1 MKKST
6 AEYGLKWQFHKR
18 NGVDTIVLLNQ
29 GQQDVYI
36 SKLEITLNIA
46 IGYLKNKNSLDTIMA
61 GKKIEEKDWPQKK
74 EEYFLAEMNRH
85 EGTLDEQAMCATDEF
100 FAPWGALASS
110 EEHPADYTRKVV
122 YKSGGYAAVVSVG
135 TEQTGRMVIDGMP
148 EYIYQIEYARKPAVI
163 PANLGRDLSYVSSFK
178 YLVCRSSI
186 DGLTRLPTIR
196 VQFDGSADWLEVP
209 LDLLQASM
217 GDKRSRVIDQSC
229 RNLVT
234 AAAFSRRS
242 LGYYA
247 NYFGY
252 QRDVFIRDVPFQ
264 NINELS
270 YGMFTINPDGT
281 PASADHWG
289 DDWQLSSLQFMKQLN
304 PDLKVHLIVGG
315 WPKVMEFEVCDCFSL
330 REMQEAASRAVPLNK
345 DVTVSVYRIM
355 SGQEA
360 VEMYYRLWA
369 PLTVNGSVVQP
380 SATATR
386 FAWSKAFIPTY
397 LDNRWADVG
406 RAVGSETFG
415 TGARGAYPPEDSVR
429 IQLALA
435 AALQQKIQ
443 PAAELFSM
451 VGNDPV
457 KAQRFAEAMV
467 QTVVLMGFDGI
478 EIDWEYPGKDDGP
491 AYVRILQAL
500 RTAEA
505 NASFNP
511 EQRKIYLGIA
521 SPAAAAKIR
530 LIDSGDLPSGSDTYW
545 RPIGRL
551 VDTIHMMTY
560 DYGGPWLTYSDF
572 NAPMLAASDAGAG
585 EQPSGVRETL
595 TTMLGYADRL
605 CFTRQQ
611 LSLGLPIYGRGVKVV
626 PEAGGQRDPDA
637 RLGINC
643 RTDGPAEGQFAD
655 QPGTYLYSHIASQM
669 KLGSRSDKFPNF
681 VAPGLHPKARAP
693 YLYVPAHDGMPA
705 ISVTYDDPASIREKL
720 RYAKT
725 ESLGGVMA
733 WDLSGDLP
741 ASDPR
746 SLLRAIGDELRQ
758 ERPPA
763 QPELLTLPDSSL
775 YRRAARAGTAL
786 PARPLW
792 SAGRDYGAPLE
803 SRDMTVSAG
812 VLAMAALPGGR
823 LALALSDGAVQIMAP
838 NRAVAPW
845 EWETKSAWHLAA
857 PVVSLLALP
866 SGRLL
871 VLQQNGELARID
883 VQDSK
888 APVLRIAAGLAPQA
902 GSLLAGWGE
911 QALFFDGTALH
922 TVTAPAR
929 RDQAWQ
935 LSPSMPLAA
944 TALVALPGGLLL
956 SGAARSAEVPS
967 VALWKIEGG
976 KLALQAAVP
985 RSTREDWGAIAF
997 LSALSDG
1004 CVAVLTANGN
1014 YQAYGPAALQPE
1026 RPQAAAWAALSDGE
1040 QVGRVLLPLP
1050 QGGFLSISDG
1060 AYMFWGRRGNGYVML
1075 QRLSSSRSADAAV
1088 VLDSGDVV
1096 IAKGRELRYLAA
1108 RGWPRAQACLQP
1120 SWNWRDA
1127 DDGRSW
1133 LHHLAAAGNQ
1143 AGMAQALAEGAPPDL
1158 LATDAASG
1166 AQESLAETALRAQHC
1181 AILPQL
1187 TAAGAPL
1194 WSGGNAERTS
1204 ALLNEPVLAALLP
1217 PELLASTPYLLP
1229 DLPLAGA
1236 SIAPA
1241 TAAFLSDNPR
1251 IATLIATA
1259 LAPVL
1264 PETARQVQHLVQ
1276 DYAID
1281 DALLAAARG
1290 EGDACLMHLLVPDG
1304 ARADDCKQAEGVG
1317 EDLQQVLAQLLGQ
1330 RHADPDAFIAAIDA
1344 IWTAADKVRPWRRQE
1359 CRQLVA
1365 AAARPKRPDAYHLV
1379 SEPAVYDLA
1388 LLHYAALVEL
1398 GWPAPVGA
1406 PQEPLSRRAPAH
1418 YRMLMQA
1425 GRDALTPNGWDDPVL
1440 RPGLAVQG
1448 LPSEV
1453 TALLEMAPWMAA
1465 PMGAAADA
1473 LVSGMGAA
1481 VRAYHQQ
1488 ELDAGRLVVSDLAA
1502 VQDPYTALGEFSGG
1516 AAMAGLAMQQLLLW
1530 SCTTPQGAALAL
1542 PAAAALLALR
1552 APAPWIPQGDVN
1564 AYAQQWFSWAEDPPY
1579 LAQDPTALPE
1589 QTDAVTPLPARSS
1602 NAPVRRVLDA
1612 VDAAAVPPAPDID
1625 EEASRRRRLE
1635 QTVRATQMKFMVQT
1649 WQNNMLVD
1657 SKLQAQEDERL
1668 LKSPYTARID
1678 ELTRNAAQA
1687 DATLSNTR
1695 ARRELVKDLENKPFG
1710 MSAAELRK
1718 AGIDV
1723 KLPAGMSE
1731 HQLLPDDLYDDALEH
1746 EHTRLDGVEKDAVAA
1761 RSKAIGE
1768 VDSLRRKR
1776 DMDPQRLRQ
1785 LEQQAKL
1792 KGQLEAA
1799 QRKISKMQD
1808 YALLADSIA
1817 HYGSSALD
1825 WLQDKGVISGK
1836 FAEVAK
1842 TILTWANRVVQIG
1855 IAVATIAY
1863 GWKQMRAMQGL
1874 GSIGKGGD
1882 SISMMFSIGMAAF
1895 NIVQC
1900 AIYGPPPDPMEEMYK
1915 ALSKQ
1920 IEEVGKALQESLA
1933 AMSQQLASMQA
1944 GIYNRLDGIEDKID
1958 GLGRELGRQVAELSA
1973 QMDEGFAAGRAE
1985 TRQATGQVL
1994 LAMQRGFDSVERR
2007 FDLIEDKLG
2016 SDLHYLQEMMT
2027 VSLMDDYATM
2037 DIAIFNAE
2045 TESLHAATAAADD
2058 GPRLADDPARL
2069 ADYRNRLVNG
2079 VRNKLLGLPRR
2090 KLEDTLDSSW
2100 LQTWP
2105 LPTGVATRQAGQVS
2119 INRIGDCH
2127 DFYVRRSTGAEEAS
2141 QRVYFSAAYGKTLA
2155 SRLLWVSEHLMQFSD
2170 HPQGMIADLDEL
2182 IVAPSETLEGFL
2194 SDFADNQAFLD
2205 GLLDDY
2211 VQALAGLGAR
2221 CRAII
2226 PVQNSQE
2233 WRLPP
2238 GRLGDAALLHGLM
2251 FDAVPVLDLAELEM
2265 ESVAAT
2271 QLAERASHLGSMSRF
2286 LTSPGL
2292 GWRAVKLQ
2300 RVLAVAHVL
2309 RVADLSLVS
2318 DEKQVTLWVAF
2329 RGARQPVAQLRL
2341 VAGQVVDS
2349 QLLIIGNSLLVQIQ
2363 RAMHPVQQ
2371 RWIAQYN
2378 GRIAADAKAEL
2389 AALDGSV
2396 ARLIQFMALAGLA
2409 ETAMSETLSL
2419 IWTSGR
2425 LATYLASQAN
2435 LTSNA
2440 QGNQFSPP
2448 VAAMLQAGQVSADA
2462 ARARLRATLAA
2473 RAGREADDV
2482 GRDPLVDRLRQE
2494 THALLERALAHRA
2507 MLQHCVLPPL
2517 LGALDPEPAPRLQGE
2532 GALT

>member
-1 MKKST
+1 MKTST

-18 NGVDTIVLLNQ
+18 NGVDTIVLLNTS
-29 GQQDVYI
+29 QQELAI
-36 SKLEITLNIA
+36 AKLEITMNIA
-46 IGYLKNKNSLDTIMA
+46 VGTVTGKNSLDAIMTA
-61 GKKIEEKDWPQKK
+61 KKIDERDWPQKK
-74 EEYFLAEMNRH
+74 EEYFLAEMNKH
-85 EGTLDEQAMCATDEF
+85 EGMLDEQALFATDEF

-110 EEHPADYTRKVV
+110 EEHPAEYTRMAISKA
-122 YKSGGYAAVVSVG
+122 GGYAAVVSVG
-135 TEQTGRMVIDGMP
+135 TEQAGRLAMSGMP
-148 EYIYQIEYARKPAVI
+148 EFVYQVRYLRKPAVI

-186 DGLTRLPTIR
+186 DGLTRLPAIR
-196 VQFDGSADWLEVP
+196 VQFDGSNDWLDVP

-229 RNLVT
+229 RDLVT

-270 YGMFTINPDGT
+270 YGMFTINQDGT
-281 PASADHWG
+281 PASSDHWG

-315 WPKVMEFEVCDCFSL
+315 WPKVLEFEVCDCFSV
-330 REMQEAASRAVPLNK
+330 REMLESASRTEPLNK
-345 DVTVSVYRIM
+345 DATISVYRIRQ
-355 SGQEA
+355 GQA
-360 VEMYYRLWA
+360 VVEMYYRLWA
-369 PLTVNGSVVQP
+369 PLTMNGSVVQP
-380 SATATR
+380 SAAPTR
-386 FAWSKAFIPTY
+386 FAWSTVLVPTY
-397 LDNRWADVG
+397 LNNLWANVG
-406 RAVGSETFG
+406 GAIGSETFG
-415 TGARGAYPPEDSVR
+415 SGARSAYRPDDSVR
-429 IQLALA
+429 IQFALA

-491 AYVRILQAL
+491 AYVRILEAL
-500 RTAEA
+500 RAAEA

-511 EQRKIYLGIA
+511 DKRRIYLGIA

-530 LIDSGDLPSGSDTYW
+530 LIDSGDVPSGSDTYW

-572 NAPMLAASDAGAG
+572 NAPMLPASDAGAG

-595 TTMLGYADRL
+595 ATMLDYADCL

-655 QPGTYLYSHIASQM
+655 QPGTYLYSHIAGQM

-693 YLYVPAHDGMPA
+693 YLYVPARDGQPA
-705 ISVTYDDPASIREKL
+705 ISVTYDDPASIREKI

-758 ERPPA
+758 ERPAA
-763 QPELLTLPDSSL
+763 QPELLALPDSSL
-775 YRRAARAGTAL
+775 YRRAAREGTAL

-792 SAGRDYGAPLE
+792 SVGRDYGAPLA
-803 SRDMTVSAG
+803 SRDMAVSAE

-823 LALALSDGAVQIMAP
+823 LALALADGAVQIMAP

-845 EWETKSAWHLAA
+845 EWEARAVWHLAA
-857 PVVSLLALP
+857 PVVALLALP

-871 VLQQNGELARID
+871 ALQQNGELARID
-883 VQDSK
+883 AQDGTTPVQ
-888 APVLRIAAGLAPQA
+888 RIATGLAPQA
-902 GSLLAGWGE
+902 GSLVAGWGE
-911 QALFFDGTALH
+911 QALCFDGTALR

-929 RDQAWQ
+929 REQAWQ
-935 LSPSMPLAA
+935 VSPPMPLAA

-956 SGAARSAEVPS
+956 SGAARSAELPS
-967 VALWKIEGG
+967 VALWKIDGG

-985 RSTREDWGAIAF
+985 RSGREDWGAIAF

-1004 CVAVLTANGN
+1004 SVAALTANGN

-1026 RPQAAAWAALSDGE
+1026 RPQAATWAALSDGE
-1040 QVGRVLLPLP
+1040 QVGRALLPLP
-1050 QGGFLSISDG
+1050 QGGFVSISDG
-1060 AYMFWGRRGNGYVML
+1060 AYMFWGRRGSGYVML
-1075 QRLSSSRSADAAV
+1075 QRLSSSRSADAAA
-1088 VLDSGDVV
+1088 VLDNGDVV
-1096 IAKGRELRYLAA
+1096 IAKGRALRYLAA
-1108 RGWPRAQACLQP
+1108 RGWPRAQAGLQS
-1120 SWNWRDA
+1120 SWNWRDG

-1143 AGMAQALAEGAPPDL
+1143 AGMAQALAQGAPPEL
-1158 LATDAASG
+1158 QATDAASG

-1181 AILPQL
+1181 AIVPQL

-1236 SIAPA
+1236 PIVPA

-1290 EGDACLMHLLVPDG
+1290 EGDTCLMHVLVPDG

-1317 EDLQQVLAQLLGQ
+1317 EDLRQVLVQLLGQ

-1365 AAARPKRPDAYHLV
+1365 AAARPKRPDAYRVV
-1379 SEPAVYDLA
+1379 SEPAVYEQA

-1398 GWPAPVGA
+1398 GWPAPAGE
-1406 PQEPLSRRAPAH
+1406 PQASLAQRAPAH

-1440 RPGLAVQG
+1440 RTDLAKRA
-1448 LPSEV
+1448 LPNEV
-1453 TALLEMAPWMAA
+1453 TALLVMAPWMAA

-1473 LVSGMGAA
+1473 LIGGMGTA

-1516 AAMAGLAMQQLLLW
+1516 PAMAGLAMQQLLLW
-1530 SCTTPQGAALAL
+1530 SCTTPQGAVLAL
-1542 PAAAALLALR
+1542 PAAAAFLALR

-1579 LAQDPTALPE
+1579 LAQDPVALPE

-1602 NAPVRRVLDA
+1602 NAPVRRVLDPA
-1612 VDAAAVPPAPDID
+1612 DTSPVPGID

-1635 QTVRATQMKFMVQT
+1635 QSVRFTQMKFMVQT

-1668 LKSPYTARID
+1668 LKSPYTVRID

-1687 DATLSNTR
+1687 DATLNNTR
-1695 ARRELVKDLENKPFG
+1695 ARRELVRDLENKPFSL
-1710 MSAAELRK
+1710 SAAELRK

-1731 HQLLPDDLYDDALEH
+1731 DQRLPDDLYDDALEH
-1746 EHTRLDGVEKDAVAA
+1746 EHVRLDGVEKDAVAA

-1817 HYGSSALD
+1817 HYGASALD
-1825 WLQDKGVISGK
+1825 WLHDKGVISGK

-1842 TILTWANRVVQIG
+1842 TILTWANRIVQIG

-1900 AIYGPPPDPMEEMYK
+1900 AIFGPPPDPMEEMYK

-1920 IEEVGKALQESLA
+1920 IEAVGKALQESLA

-1958 GLGRELGRQVAELSA
+1958 GLGRELGRQMAELSA

-2007 FDLIEDKLG
+2007 FDLIEDRLG

-2037 DIAIFNAE
+2037 DIAIANAE
-2045 TESLHAATAAADD
+2045 TENLHAATAAAAD

-2090 KLEDTLDSSW
+2090 RLEDTLDSSW

-2105 LPTGVATRQAGQVS
+2105 LPAGVATRQAGQVS

-2141 QRVYFSAAYGKTLA
+2141 QRVYFSAAYGKTVA

-2182 IVAPSETLEGFL
+2182 IVAPSETLQGFL
-2194 SDFADNQAFLD
+2194 SDFADNQPFLD
-2205 GLLDDY
+2205 GLIDDY
-2211 VQALAGLGAR
+2211 VQALASLAAR

-2226 PVQNSQE
+2226 PVQGSQD

-2271 QLAERASHLGSMSRF
+2271 QLAERASHLGSLSRF
-2286 LTSPGL
+2286 LTSPSL

-2318 DEKQVTLWVAF
+2318 DEGQVTLWVAF

-2363 RAMHPVQQ
+2363 RAMQPVQQ

-2378 GRIAADAKAEL
+2378 GRIGADAKAEL

-2425 LATYLASQAN
+2425 LAAYLASQAS
-2435 LTSNA
+2435 LASSG

-2448 VAAMLQAGQVSADA
+2448 VAAMLQAGQLSADA

-2473 RAGREADDV
+2473 RAGRQADDV

-2507 MLQHCVLPPL
+2507 MLQRCVLPPL
-2517 LGALDPEPAPRLQGE
+2517 LGELDPEPAPRRQGE

>member
-18 NGVDTIVLLNQ
+18 NGVDTIVLLNASE
-29 GQQDVYI
+29 QDIYI
-36 SKLEITLNIA
+36 SSLEITLNIA
-46 IGYLKNKNSLDTIMA
+46 IGTAVGHKGLDAIVDEE
-61 GKKIEEKDWPQKK
+61 KVEEKDRQQRK
-74 EEYFLAEMNRH
+74 EEIFLEEMQKH
-85 EGTLDEQAMCATDEF
+85 EGSFADQALAATDVY
-100 FAPWGALASS
+100 FAPWGALAAS
-110 EEHPADYTRKVV
+110 EAHAAQYSRAICGGE
-122 YKSGGYAAVVSVG
+122 SGMMAVVSVG
-135 TEQTGRMVIDGMP
+135 QYEQVELALGCKP
-148 EYIYQIEYARKPAVI
+148 EYVYQVKYPRKPAVI

-178 YLVCRSSI
+178 YLVCRSSLH
-186 DGLTRLPTIR
+186 GLTRLPSIR
-196 VQFDGSADWLEVP
+196 VQLDGGSDWLDVP

-229 RNLVT
+229 RSLVT

-281 PASADHWG
+281 PASSDQWG

-315 WPKVMEFEVCDCFSL
+315 WPKVMEFEVCDCATLS
-330 REMQEAASRAVPLNK
+330 EMQELASRAGPFNQDAVL
-345 DVTVSVYRIM
+345 SVYRVKN
-355 SGQEA
+355 GLA
-360 VEMYYRLWA
+360 GAEMYYRLWA
-369 PLTVNGSVVQP
+369 PLKVNDSVMP
-380 SATATR
+380 ACATPTR
-386 FAWSKAFIPTY
+386 FAWMMGFLPAFI
-397 LDNRWADVG
+397 DGRWENVM
-406 RAVGSETFG
+406 RAVGSETYG
-415 TGARGAYPPEDSVR
+415 TGARAAYAPADSVR

-443 PAAELFSM
+443 PAAELFAM
-451 VGNDPV
+451 IGGDQD
-457 KAQRFAEAMV
+457 KARRFANAMV
-467 QTVVLMGFDGI
+467 HTVVLMGFDGI

-491 AYVRILQAL
+491 AYVRILEAL
-500 RTAEA
+500 RAAEA
-505 NASFNP
+505 NASLNP
-511 EQRKIYLGIA
+511 ERRKIYLGIA

-530 LIDSGDLPSGSDTYW
+530 VIDSGELPSGTDSYW

-560 DYGGPWLTYSDF
+560 DYGGPWLAYSDF
-572 NAPMLAASDAGAG
+572 NAPMLPASDAGAG

-595 TTMLGYADRL
+595 ATMLGYADRL

-611 LSLGLPIYGRGVKVV
+611 LSLGLPIYGRGVNVV
-626 PEAGGQRDPDA
+626 PEAGGQRDPGA

-693 YLYVPAHDGMPA
+693 YLYVPARDGMPA
-705 ISVTYDDPASIREKL
+705 ISVTYDDPASIREKI

-746 SLLRAIGDELRQ
+746 SVLRAIGDELRQ

-763 QPELLTLPDSSL
+763 QPELLALPDSSL
-775 YRRAARAGTAL
+775 YRRAAREGAAL

-792 SAGRDYGAPLE
+792 NVGRDYGAPLE
-803 SRDMTVSAG
+803 SRDMAVSAA

-823 LALALSDGAVQIMAP
+823 LALALADGAVQIMAP
-838 NRAVAPW
+838 NRGVAPW
-845 EWETKSAWHLAA
+845 EWEARAVWHLAA
-857 PVVSLLALP
+857 PAVALLALP

-871 VLQQNGELARID
+871 ALQQNGDLARID
-883 VQDSK
+883 AQDDP
-888 APVLRIAAGLAPQA
+888 APVQRIAAGLAPQA

-911 QALFFDGTALH
+911 QALYFDGAALR
-922 TVTAPAR
+922 TVTAPALR
-929 RDQAWQ
+929 EQAWQ
-935 LSPSMPLAA
+935 VSPPMALAA
-944 TALVALPGGLLL
+944 SALVALPGGLLL
-956 SGAARSAEVPS
+956 SGGARSAELPS
-967 VALWKIEGG
+967 VALWKIDGG

-985 RSTREDWGAIAF
+985 RSGKEDWGAIAF

-1004 CVAVLTANGN
+1004 AVAALTANGN

-1026 RPQAAAWAALSDGE
+1026 RPQAATWAALSDGE
-1040 QVGRVLLPLP
+1040 QAGRALLPLP

-1060 AYMFWGRRGNGYVML
+1060 AYMFWGRRGTGYVML
-1075 QRLSSSRSADAAV
+1075 QRLSSSRSADAAA
-1088 VLDSGDVV
+1088 VLDNGDVV

-1108 RGWPRAQACLQP
+1108 RGWPRAQAVLQP

-1143 AGMAQALAEGAPPDL
+1143 AGMAQALAEGAPPEL
-1158 LATDAASG
+1158 QAADAASG
-1166 AQESLAETALRAQHC
+1166 AQESLVETALRAQHC

-1229 DLPLAGA
+1229 NLPLAGA
-1236 SIAPA
+1236 PIAPA

-1281 DALLAAARG
+1281 EALLAAARG
-1290 EGDACLMHLLVPDG
+1290 EGDTCLMHLLVPDG

-1317 EDLQQVLAQLLGQ
+1317 EDLRQVLAQLLGQ

-1365 AAARPKRPDAYHLV
+1365 AAARPKRPDAYRVV
-1379 SEPAVYDLA
+1379 SEPAVYEQA

-1398 GWPAPVGA
+1398 GWPAPAGE
-1406 PQEPLSRRAPAH
+1406 PQATLAQRAPAH

-1440 RPGLAVQG
+1440 RTDLAERA
-1448 LPSEV
+1448 LPNAV
-1453 TALLEMAPWMAA
+1453 TALLDMAPWMAA

-1473 LVSGMGAA
+1473 LIGGMGAA

-1488 ELDAGRLVVSDLAA
+1488 ELDAGRLVASDLAA

-1516 AAMAGLAMQQLLLW
+1516 PAMAGLAMQQLLLW
-1530 SCTTPQGAALAL
+1530 SCTTQQGAALAV

-1589 QTDAVTPLPARSS
+1589 QTEAVTPLPARSS

-1612 VDAAAVPPAPDID
+1612 ADTSAVPDID

-1635 QTVRATQMKFMVQT
+1635 QSVRATQMKFMVQT

-1678 ELTRNAAQA
+1678 ELTRHAAQA

-1695 ARRELVKDLENKPFG
+1695 ARRELVRDLENKPFS

-1731 HQLLPDDLYDDALEH
+1731 DQRLPDDLYDDALEH
-1746 EHTRLDGVEKDAVAA
+1746 EHARLDGVEKEAVAA

-1817 HYGSSALD
+1817 HYGASALD

-1874 GSIGKGGD
+1874 GSIGTGG

-1900 AIYGPPPDPMEEMYK
+1900 AIFGPPPDPMEEMYK

-1958 GLGRELGRQVAELSA
+1958 GLGRELGRQMAELSA

-1985 TRQATGQVL
+1985 TRQATGQLL

-2007 FDLIEDKLG
+2007 FDLIEDRLG

-2037 DIAIFNAE
+2037 DIAIANAE
-2045 TESLHAATAAADD
+2045 TESLHAPTAADD
-2058 GPRLADDPARL
+2058 GPRLADDPVRL

-2079 VRNKLLGLPRR
+2079 VRNKLMGLSRR
-2090 KLEDTLDSSW
+2090 RLEDTLDSSW

-2105 LPTGVATRQAGQVS
+2105 LPAGVATRQAGQAS

-2141 QRVYFSAAYGKTLA
+2141 QRVYFSAAYGKTVA
-2155 SRLLWVSEHLMQFSD
+2155 NRLLWVSERLMQFSD

-2182 IVAPSETLEGFL
+2182 IVAPSETLHGFL
-2194 SDFADNQAFLD
+2194 SDFADNQPFLD
-2205 GLLDDY
+2205 ALIDDY
-2211 VQALAGLGAR
+2211 VQALASLAAR

-2226 PVQNSQE
+2226 PVQGSQE

-2238 GRLGDAALLHGLM
+2238 GRLGDAVLLHGLM
-2251 FDAVPVLDLAELEM
+2251 FDAVPVLDLTELEV
-2265 ESVAAT
+2265 ESIAAT
-2271 QLAERASHLGSMSRF
+2271 QLAERASHLGSLSRF
-2286 LTSPGL
+2286 LTSPSL

-2300 RVLAVAHVL
+2300 RVLAVAHAL
-2309 RVADLSLVS
+2309 RVADLSLTS
-2318 DEKQVTLWVAF
+2318 DAGQVTLWVSF

-2363 RAMHPVQQ
+2363 RAMQPVQQ

-2425 LATYLASQAN
+2425 LSAYLASQAS
-2435 LTSNA
+2435 LASGA

-2448 VAAMLQAGQVSADA
+2448 VAAMLQAGQASADA

-2473 RAGREADDV
+2473 RAGREEDDV

-2507 MLQHCVLPPL
+2507 MLQRCVLPPL
-2517 LGALDPEPAPRLQGE
+2517 LGALDPEPAPRPQGE

>member
-6 AEYGLKWQFHKR
+6 AEVGLKWQFHKR
-18 NGVDTIVLLNQ
+18 NGVDTIVLLNAS
-29 GQQDVYI
+29 QQELYI
-36 SKLEITLNIA
+36 SSLEITLNIA
-46 IGYLKNKNSLDTIMA
+46 IGTVVGGNSLDAIMA
-61 GKKIEEKDWPQKK
+61 AKKIEEKDWPAKK
-74 EEYFLAEMNRH
+74 QEFFLEEMNKH
-85 EGTLDEQAMCATDEF
+85 EGPLDKRAIAATDVF

-110 EEHPADYTRKVV
+110 EEHPAEYSRAVSYKGGDYV
-122 YKSGGYAAVVSVG
+122 AVVSVG
-135 TEQTGRMVIDGMP
+135 TEAAGRMDPGGMP
-148 EYIYQIEYARKPAVI
+148 EYVYQVRYLRKPAVI

-186 DGLTRLPTIR
+186 DGLTRLPSIR
-196 VQFDGSADWLEVP
+196 VQLDGSSDWLEVP

-229 RNLVT
+229 RGLVS

-270 YGMFTINPDGT
+270 YGMFTINLDGT
-281 PASADHWG
+281 PASSDPWG

-315 WPKVMEFEVCDCFSL
+315 WPKVVEFDVGDCVTL
-330 REMQEAASRAVPLNK
+330 REMQESAARDVPLN
-345 DVTVSVYRIM
+345 DGVTISLYRVKEGEDG
-355 SGQEA
+355 S
-360 VEMYYRLWA
+360 EMYYRLWQ
-369 PLTVNGSVVQP
+369 PLTVNGSVLQP

-386 FAWSKAFIPTY
+386 FAWGKGFLTQY
-397 LDNRWADVG
+397 LSGYWGNVALVLGSAIVG
-406 RAVGSETFG
+406 NGR
-415 TGARGAYPPEDSVR
+415 RQDYPAEYSVR

-443 PAAELFSM
+443 PSAELFSM
-451 VGNDPV
+451 VGTDPA
-457 KAQRFAEAMV
+457 KARRFAEAMV
-467 QTVVLMGFDGI
+467 QSVVLMGFDGI
-478 EIDWEYPGKDDGP
+478 EIDWEYPGKEDGP
-491 AYVRILQAL
+491 AYVRILEAL
-500 RTAEA
+500 RAAEA
-505 NASFNP
+505 NPGLNP
-511 EQRKIYLGIA
+511 ERRKIYLGIA

-530 LIDSGDLPSGSDTYW
+530 LIDSGTLPSGTDTYW

-560 DYGGPWLTYSDF
+560 DYGGPWLKYSDF
-572 NAPMLAASDAGAG
+572 NAPMLPASDAGAG
-585 EQPSGVRETL
+585 ELPSGVRETL

-626 PEAGGQRDPDA
+626 PEAGGQRDPGA

-655 QPGTYLYSHIASQM
+655 QPGTYLYSHIAGQM

-693 YLYVPAHDGMPA
+693 YLYVPARDGQPA
-705 ISVTYDDPASIREKL
+705 ISVTYDDPASIREKI

-763 QPELLTLPDSSL
+763 QPELRELPDLSL
-775 YRRAARAGTAL
+775 YRRAAKEGTAL

-792 SAGRDYGAPLE
+792 NVGRDYGASLE

-823 LALALSDGAVQIMAP
+823 LALALADGAVQIMAP

-845 EWETKSAWHLAA
+845 EWETRSAWHLAA
-857 PVVSLLALP
+857 PAVSLLALP

-871 VLQQNGELARID
+871 VLQQNGDLARID

-888 APVLRIAAGLAPQA
+888 TPVLRLAAGLAPRA

-911 QALFFDGTALH
+911 QALLFDGTALR
-922 TVTAPAR
+922 TVTAPVLR
-929 RDQAWQ
+929 EQAWQ
-935 LSPSMPLAA
+935 VSPPMPLAA
-944 TALVALPGGLLL
+944 NALVALPGGLLL
-956 SGAARSAEVPS
+956 SGGTRSDEMPS
-967 VALWKIEGG
+967 VAVWKIEGG

-985 RSTREDWGAIAF
+985 RSKPEDWGAIAF
-997 LSALSDG
+997 LSVLSDG
-1004 CVAVLTANGN
+1004 AVAALTAYGN

-1026 RPQAAAWAALSDGE
+1026 RPQPAAWSALSDGE
-1040 QVGRVLLPLP
+1040 QVGRALLPLP

-1060 AYMFWGRRGNGYVML
+1060 AYMFWGRRGDGYVML
-1075 QRLSSSRSADAAV
+1075 QRLSGSRSADAAA
-1088 VLDSGDVV
+1088 VLDNGDVV
-1096 IAKGRELRYLAA
+1096 IARGAELRYLAA
-1108 RGWPRAQACLQP
+1108 RSWPRAQACLQP
-1120 SWNWRDA
+1120 SWNWRDG

-1158 LATDAASG
+1158 QATDAASG
-1166 AQESLAETALRAQHC
+1166 AQESVAETALRAQHC
-1181 AILPQL
+1181 AIVPQL

-1236 SIAPA
+1236 PIAAA

-1251 IATLIATA
+1251 LATLIATA

-1281 DALLAAARG
+1281 AALLAAARG
-1290 EGDACLMHLLVPDG
+1290 EGDTCLMHVLVPDG

-1317 EDLQQVLAQLLGQ
+1317 EDLRQVLAQLLGQ

-1344 IWTAADKVRPWRRQE
+1344 VWTAPDKARPWRRQE

-1365 AAARPKRPDAYHLV
+1365 AAARPKRPDAYRLV
-1379 SEPAVYDLA
+1379 SEPAVCDLA

-1398 GWPAPVGA
+1398 GWPAPAGA

-1448 LPSEV
+1448 LPNEV
-1453 TALLEMAPWMAA
+1453 TALLDMAPWMAA

-1473 LVSGMGAA
+1473 LVSGMGVV
-1481 VRAYHQQ
+1481 VRDYHQQ
-1488 ELDAGRLVVSDLAA
+1488 ELDARRLVASDLAA

-1602 NAPVRRVLDA
+1602 NAPVRRVLA
-1612 VDAAAVPPAPDID
+1612 AAGAAAVPPAPDVD

-1635 QTVRATQMKFMVQT
+1635 QSVRATQMKFMVQT

-1695 ARRELVKDLENKPFG
+1695 ARRELVRDLENKPFG

-1723 KLPAGMSE
+1723 KLPAGMRDD
-1731 HQLLPDDLYDDALEH
+1731 QLLPDDLYDDALEH
-1746 EHTRLDGVEKDAVAA
+1746 EHVRLDGVEKEAVAA

-1768 VDSLRRKR
+1768 VDGLRRKR

-1817 HYGSSALD
+1817 HYGASALD
-1825 WLQDKGVISGK
+1825 WLHDKGVISGK

-1842 TILTWANRVVQIG
+1842 TILTWANRIVQIG

-1874 GSIGKGGD
+1874 GSIGKGGG
-1882 SISMMFSIGMAAF
+1882 ISMMFSIGMAAF

-1900 AIYGPPPDPMEEMYK
+1900 AIFGPPPDPMEEMYK

-1958 GLGRELGRQVAELSA
+1958 GLGRELGRQMAELSA

-1985 TRQATGQVL
+1985 TRQATAQVL

-2007 FDLIEDKLG
+2007 FDLIEDRLG

-2037 DIAIFNAE
+2037 DIAIANAE
-2045 TESLHAATAAADD
+2045 TESLHGATAAAD

-2105 LPTGVATRQAGQVS
+2105 LPAGVASRQAGQVS

-2182 IVAPSETLEGFL
+2182 IVAPSETLQGFL
-2194 SDFADNQAFLD
+2194 SDFADNQPFLD

-2211 VQALAGLGAR
+2211 VQALASLAAR

-2226 PVQNSQE
+2226 PVQGSQD

-2251 FDAVPVLDLAELEM
+2251 FDAVPVLDLAELEV

-2286 LTSPGL
+2286 LTSPSL

-2309 RVADLSLVS
+2309 RVADLSLAS
-2318 DEKQVTLWVAF
+2318 DEGQVTLWVAF

-2363 RAMHPVQQ
+2363 RAVQPVQQ

-2425 LATYLASQAN
+2425 LGAYLASQ
-2435 LTSNA
+2435 TSLASSA

-2448 VAAMLQAGQVSADA
+2448 VAAMLQAGQASAET

-2507 MLQHCVLPPL
+2507 MLQRSVLPPL

>member
-1 MKKST
+1 MKTST

-18 NGVDTIVLLNQ
+18 NGVDTIVLLNTS
-29 GQQDVYI
+29 QQELAI
-36 SKLEITLNIA
+36 AKLEITMNIA
-46 IGYLKNKNSLDTIMA
+46 VGTVTGKNSLDAIMTA
-61 GKKIEEKDWPQKK
+61 KKIDERDWPQKK
-74 EEYFLAEMNRH
+74 EEYFLAEMNKH
-85 EGTLDEQAMCATDEF
+85 EGMLDEQALFATDEF

-110 EEHPADYTRKVV
+110 EEHPAEYTRMAISKA
-122 YKSGGYAAVVSVG
+122 GGYAAVVSVG
-135 TEQTGRMVIDGMP
+135 TEQTGRLAMSGMP
-148 EYIYQIEYARKPAVI
+148 EFVYQVRYLRKPAVI

-186 DGLTRLPTIR
+186 DGLTRLPAIR
-196 VQFDGSADWLEVP
+196 VQFDGSNDWLDVP

-229 RNLVT
+229 RDLVT

-270 YGMFTINPDGT
+270 YGMFTINQDGT
-281 PASADHWG
+281 PASSDHWG

-315 WPKVMEFEVCDCFSL
+315 WPKVLEFEVCDCFSV
-330 REMQEAASRAVPLNK
+330 REMQESASRAEPLNK
-345 DVTVSVYRIM
+345 DATISVYRIRQ
-355 SGQEA
+355 GQA
-360 VEMYYRLWA
+360 VVEMYYRLWA
-369 PLTVNGSVVQP
+369 PLTMNGSVVQP
-380 SATATR
+380 SAAPTR
-386 FAWSKAFIPTY
+386 FAWSTVLVPTY
-397 LDNRWADVG
+397 LNNLWANVG
-406 RAVGSETFG
+406 GAIGSETFG
-415 TGARGAYPPEDSVR
+415 SGARSAYRPDDSVR
-429 IQLALA
+429 IQFALA

-491 AYVRILQAL
+491 AYVRILEAL
-500 RTAEA
+500 RAAEA

-511 EQRKIYLGIA
+511 EKRRIYLGIA

-530 LIDSGDLPSGSDTYW
+530 LIDSGDVPSGSDTYW

-572 NAPMLAASDAGAG
+572 NAPMLPASDAGAG

-595 TTMLGYADRL
+595 ATMLDYADRL

-643 RTDGPAEGQFAD
+643 RTDGPAEGQFSD
-655 QPGTYLYSHIASQM
+655 QPGTYLYSHIAGQM

-693 YLYVPAHDGMPA
+693 YLYVPARDGQPA
-705 ISVTYDDPASIREKL
+705 ISVTYDDPASIREKI

-758 ERPPA
+758 ERPAA
-763 QPELLTLPDSSL
+763 QPELLALPDSSL
-775 YRRAARAGTAL
+775 YRRAAREGTAL

-792 SAGRDYGAPLE
+792 SVGRDYGAPLA
-803 SRDMTVSAG
+803 SRDMAVSAE

-823 LALALSDGAVQIMAP
+823 LALALADGAVQIMAP
-838 NRAVAPW
+838 NRAVTPW
-845 EWETKSAWHLAA
+845 EWEARAVWHLAA
-857 PVVSLLALP
+857 PVVALLALP

-871 VLQQNGELARID
+871 ALQQNGELARID
-883 VQDSK
+883 AQDGTTPVQ
-888 APVLRIAAGLAPQA
+888 RIATGLAPQA
-902 GSLLAGWGE
+902 GSLVAGWGE
-911 QALFFDGTALH
+911 QALYFDGTALR

-929 RDQAWQ
+929 REQAWQ
-935 LSPSMPLAA
+935 VSPPMPLAA

-956 SGAARSAEVPS
+956 SGAARSAELPS
-967 VALWKIEGG
+967 VALWKIDGG

-985 RSTREDWGAIAF
+985 RSGREDWGAIAF

-1004 CVAVLTANGN
+1004 SVAALTANGN

-1026 RPQAAAWAALSDGE
+1026 RPQAATWAALSDGE
-1040 QVGRVLLPLP
+1040 QVGRALLPLP
-1050 QGGFLSISDG
+1050 QGGFVSISDG
-1060 AYMFWGRRGNGYVML
+1060 AYMFWGRRGSGYVML
-1075 QRLSSSRSADAAV
+1075 QRLSSSRSADAAA
-1088 VLDSGDVV
+1088 VLDNGDVV
-1096 IAKGRELRYLAA
+1096 IAKGRALRYLAA
-1108 RGWPRAQACLQP
+1108 RGWPRAQAGLQP
-1120 SWNWRDA
+1120 SWNWRDG

-1143 AGMAQALAEGAPPDL
+1143 TGMAQALAQGAPPEL
-1158 LATDAASG
+1158 QATDAASG

-1181 AILPQL
+1181 AIVPQL

-1236 SIAPA
+1236 PIAPA
-1241 TAAFLSDNPR
+1241 TVAFLSDNPR

-1290 EGDACLMHLLVPDG
+1290 EGDTCLMHVLVPDG

-1317 EDLQQVLAQLLGQ
+1317 EDLRQVLVQLLGQ

-1365 AAARPKRPDAYHLV
+1365 AAARPKRPDAYRVV
-1379 SEPAVYDLA
+1379 SEPAVYEQA

-1398 GWPAPVGA
+1398 GWPAPAGE
-1406 PQEPLSRRAPAH
+1406 PQASLAQRAPAH

-1440 RPGLAVQG
+1440 RTDLAKRA
-1448 LPSEV
+1448 LPNEV
-1453 TALLEMAPWMAA
+1453 TALLVMAPWMAA

-1473 LVSGMGAA
+1473 LIGGMGTA

-1516 AAMAGLAMQQLLLW
+1516 PAMAGLAMQQLLLW
-1530 SCTTPQGAALAL
+1530 SCTTPQGAVLAL
-1542 PAAAALLALR
+1542 PAAAAFLALR

-1579 LAQDPTALPE
+1579 LAQDPVALPE

-1602 NAPVRRVLDA
+1602 NAPVRRVLDPA
-1612 VDAAAVPPAPDID
+1612 DTSPVPGID

-1635 QTVRATQMKFMVQT
+1635 QSVRATQMKFMVQT

-1687 DATLSNTR
+1687 DATLNNTR
-1695 ARRELVKDLENKPFG
+1695 ARRELVRDLENKPFSL
-1710 MSAAELRK
+1710 SAAELRK

-1731 HQLLPDDLYDDALEH
+1731 DQRLPDDLYDDALEH
-1746 EHTRLDGVEKDAVAA
+1746 EHVRLDGVEKDAVAA

-1817 HYGSSALD
+1817 HYGASALD
-1825 WLQDKGVISGK
+1825 WLHDKGVISGK

-1842 TILTWANRVVQIG
+1842 TILTWANRIVQIG

-1900 AIYGPPPDPMEEMYK
+1900 AIFGPPPDPMEEMYK

-1920 IEEVGKALQESLA
+1920 IEAVGKALQESLA

-1958 GLGRELGRQVAELSA
+1958 GLGRELGRQMAELSA

-2007 FDLIEDKLG
+2007 FDLIEDRLG

-2037 DIAIFNAE
+2037 DIAIANAE
-2045 TESLHAATAAADD
+2045 TENLHAATAAAAD

-2090 KLEDTLDSSW
+2090 RLEDTLDSSW

-2105 LPTGVATRQAGQVS
+2105 LPAGAATRQAGQVS

-2141 QRVYFSAAYGKTLA
+2141 QRVYFSAAYGKTVA

-2182 IVAPSETLEGFL
+2182 IVAPSETLQGFL
-2194 SDFADNQAFLD
+2194 SDFADNQPFLD
-2205 GLLDDY
+2205 GLIDDY
-2211 VQALAGLGAR
+2211 VQALASLAAR

-2226 PVQNSQE
+2226 PVQGSQD

-2271 QLAERASHLGSMSRF
+2271 QLAERASHLGSLSRF
-2286 LTSPGL
+2286 LTSPSL

-2318 DEKQVTLWVAF
+2318 DEGQVTLWVAF

-2363 RAMHPVQQ
+2363 RAMQPVQQ

-2378 GRIAADAKAEL
+2378 GRIGADAKAEL

-2425 LATYLASQAN
+2425 LAAYLSSQASLAS
-2435 LTSNA
+2435 SG

-2448 VAAMLQAGQVSADA
+2448 VAAMLQAGQLSADT

-2473 RAGREADDV
+2473 RAGRQADDV

-2507 MLQHCVLPPL
+2507 MLQRCVLPPL
-2517 LGALDPEPAPRLQGE
+2517 LGALDPEPAPRRQGE

>member
-6 AEYGLKWQFHKR
+6 AEVGLKWQFHKR
-18 NGVDTIVLLNQ
+18 NGVDTIVLLNAS
-29 GQQDVYI
+29 QQELYI
-36 SKLEITLNIA
+36 SSLEITLNIA
-46 IGYLKNKNSLDTIMA
+46 IGTLVGGNSLDAIMA
-61 GKKIEEKDWPQKK
+61 AKKIEEKDWPAKK
-74 EEYFLAEMNRH
+74 QEFFLEEMNKH
-85 EGTLDEQAMCATDEF
+85 EGPLDKRAIAATDVF

-110 EEHPADYTRKVV
+110 EEHPAEYSRAVSYKGGDYV
-122 YKSGGYAAVVSVG
+122 AVVSVG
-135 TEQTGRMVIDGMP
+135 TEAAGRMDPGGMP
-148 EYIYQIEYARKPAVI
+148 EYVYQVRYLRKPAVI

-186 DGLTRLPTIR
+186 DGLTRLPSIR
-196 VQFDGSADWLEVP
+196 VQLDGSSDWLEVP

-229 RNLVT
+229 RGLVS

-270 YGMFTINPDGT
+270 YGMFTINLDGT
-281 PASADHWG
+281 PASSDPWG

-315 WPKVMEFEVCDCFSL
+315 WPKVVEFDVGDCVTL
-330 REMQEAASRAVPLNK
+330 REMQESAARDVPLN
-345 DVTVSVYRIM
+345 DGVTISLYRVKEGEDG
-355 SGQEA
+355 S
-360 VEMYYRLWA
+360 EMYYRLWQ
-369 PLTVNGSVVQP
+369 PLTVNGSVLQP

-386 FAWSKAFIPTY
+386 FAWGKGFLTQY
-397 LDNRWADVG
+397 LSGYWGNVALVLGSAIVG
-406 RAVGSETFG
+406 NGR
-415 TGARGAYPPEDSVR
+415 RQDYPAEYSVR

-443 PAAELFSM
+443 PSAELFSM
-451 VGNDPV
+451 VGTDPA
-457 KAQRFAEAMV
+457 KARRFAEAMV
-467 QTVVLMGFDGI
+467 QSVVLLGFDGI
-478 EIDWEYPGKDDGP
+478 EIDWEYPGKEDGA
-491 AYVRILQAL
+491 AYVRILEAL
-500 RTAEA
+500 RAAEA
-505 NASFNP
+505 NPGLNP
-511 EQRKIYLGIA
+511 ERRKIYLGIA

-530 LIDSGDLPSGSDTYW
+530 LIDSGTLPSGTDTYW

-560 DYGGPWLTYSDF
+560 DYGGPWLKYSDF
-572 NAPMLAASDAGAG
+572 NAPMLPASEAGAG

-626 PEAGGQRDPDA
+626 PEAGGQRDPGA

-669 KLGSRSDKFPNF
+669 KLGSRSDKFPNY

-693 YLYVPAHDGMPA
+693 YLYVPARDGQPA
-705 ISVTYDDPASIREKL
+705 ISVTYDDPASIREKI

-763 QPELLTLPDSSL
+763 QPELRELPDFSL
-775 YRRAARAGTAL
+775 YRRAAKEGTAL

-792 SAGRDYGAPLE
+792 NVGRDYGASLE
-803 SRDMTVSAG
+803 SRDMAVSAG

-823 LALALSDGAVQIMAP
+823 LALALADGAVQIMAP

-845 EWETKSAWHLAA
+845 EWETRSAWHLAA
-857 PVVSLLALP
+857 PAVSLLALP

-871 VLQQNGELARID
+871 VLQQNGDLARID

-888 APVLRIAAGLAPQA
+888 TPVLRLAAGLAPRA

-911 QALFFDGTALH
+911 QALLFDGTVLRTVA
-922 TVTAPAR
+922 VTAAPG
-929 RDQAWQ
+929 QEWQ
-935 LSPSMPLAA
+935 VSPPMPLAA
-944 TALVALPGGLLL
+944 NALVALPGGLLL
-956 SGAARSAEVPS
+956 SGGTRSDEMPS
-967 VALWKIEGG
+967 VAVWKIEGG

-985 RSTREDWGAIAF
+985 RSKPEDWGAIAF
-997 LSALSDG
+997 LSVLSDG
-1004 CVAVLTANGN
+1004 AVAALTAYGN

-1026 RPQAAAWAALSDGE
+1026 RPQPAAWSALSDGE
-1040 QVGRVLLPLP
+1040 QVGRALLPLP

-1060 AYMFWGRRGNGYVML
+1060 AYMFWGRRGDGYVML
-1075 QRLSSSRSADAAV
+1075 QRLSGSRSADAAA
-1088 VLDSGDVV
+1088 VLDNGDVV
-1096 IAKGRELRYLAA
+1096 IARGAELRYLAA
-1108 RGWPRAQACLQP
+1108 RSWPRAQACLQP
-1120 SWNWRDA
+1120 SWNWRDG

-1158 LATDAASG
+1158 QATDAASG
-1166 AQESLAETALRAQHC
+1166 AQESVAETALRAQRC
-1181 AILPQL
+1181 AIVPQL

-1236 SIAPA
+1236 PIAAA

-1251 IATLIATA
+1251 LATLIATA

-1281 DALLAAARG
+1281 AALLAAARG
-1290 EGDACLMHLLVPDG
+1290 EGDTCLMHVLVPDG

-1317 EDLQQVLAQLLGQ
+1317 EDLRQVLAQLLGQ

-1344 IWTAADKVRPWRRQE
+1344 VWTAPDKARPWRRQE

-1365 AAARPKRPDAYHLV
+1365 AAARPKRPDAYRLV
-1379 SEPAVYDLA
+1379 SEPAVCDLA

-1398 GWPAPVGA
+1398 GWPAPAGA

-1448 LPSEV
+1448 LPNEV
-1453 TALLEMAPWMAA
+1453 TALLDMAPWMAA

-1473 LVSGMGAA
+1473 LVSGMGVV
-1481 VRAYHQQ
+1481 VRDYHQQ
-1488 ELDAGRLVVSDLAA
+1488 ELDARRLVASDLAA

-1602 NAPVRRVLDA
+1602 NAPVRRVLA
-1612 VDAAAVPPAPDID
+1612 SAGAAAVPPAPDVD

-1635 QTVRATQMKFMVQT
+1635 QSVRATQMKFMVQT

-1695 ARRELVKDLENKPFG
+1695 ARRELVRDLENKPFG

-1723 KLPAGMSE
+1723 KLPAGMRDD
-1731 HQLLPDDLYDDALEH
+1731 QLLPDDLYDDALEH
-1746 EHTRLDGVEKDAVAA
+1746 EHARLDGVEKDALAA

-1768 VDSLRRKR
+1768 VDGLRRKR

-1799 QRKISKMQD
+1799 QRKLSKMQD

-1817 HYGSSALD
+1817 HYGASALD
-1825 WLQDKGVISGK
+1825 WLHDKGVISGK

-1842 TILTWANRVVQIG
+1842 TILTWANRIVQIG

-1874 GSIGKGGD
+1874 GSIGKGGG
-1882 SISMMFSIGMAAF
+1882 ISMMFSIGMAAF

-1900 AIYGPPPDPMEEMYK
+1900 AIFGPPPDPMEEMYK

-1958 GLGRELGRQVAELSA
+1958 GLGRELGRQMAELSA

-1985 TRQATGQVL
+1985 TRQATAQVL

-2007 FDLIEDKLG
+2007 FDLIEDRLG

-2037 DIAIFNAE
+2037 DIAIANAE
-2045 TESLHAATAAADD
+2045 TESLHGATAAAAD

-2105 LPTGVATRQAGQVS
+2105 LPAGVASRQAGQVS

-2182 IVAPSETLEGFL
+2182 IVAPSETLQGFL
-2194 SDFADNQAFLD
+2194 SDFADNQPFLD

-2211 VQALAGLGAR
+2211 VQALASLAAR

-2226 PVQNSQE
+2226 PVQGSQD

-2251 FDAVPVLDLAELEM
+2251 FDAVPVLDLAELEVD
-2265 ESVAAT
+2265 SVAAT

-2286 LTSPGL
+2286 LTSPSL

-2300 RVLAVAHVL
+2300 RVLAVAHAL
-2309 RVADLSLVS
+2309 RVADLSLAS
-2318 DEKQVTLWVAF
+2318 DEGQVTLWVAF

-2363 RAMHPVQQ
+2363 RAVQPVQQ

-2425 LATYLASQAN
+2425 LGAYLASQ
-2435 LTSNA
+2435 TSLASSA

-2448 VAAMLQAGQVSADA
+2448 VAAMLQAGQASAET

-2507 MLQHCVLPPL
+2507 MLQRSVLPPL